1 MAIRPGRELL
11 QQDVAKTKK
20 EIEDAAWRNMQ
31 KSASQWGNII
41 DSEYENNM
49 NPVDQSKYEKLVYN
63 ELYNLF
69 NNDPYKKGL
78 PFNHWVSSIDID
90 STENKAARF
99 DTVKNHRFSN
109 NIFRNMDPQEAS
121 ELHGSGIL
129 QRLAHLHTGRIEDL
143 IEIAKN
149 IHAKSDST
157 LNTPK

>member
-1 MAIRPGRELL
+1 MPIRPGKELL
-11 QQDVAKTKK
+11 QQDAAKTKK
-20 EIEDAAWRNMQ
+20 EADVAWSNMQ
-31 KSASQWGNII
+31 NSASQWGNILK
-41 DSEYENNM
+41 SEYENNM
-49 NPVDQSKYEKLVYN
+49 NPVDQSKYEDLVYN
-63 ELYNLF
+63 EFYNLF

-109 NIFRNMDPQEAS
+109 NIFRKMDPQEAS
-121 ELHGSGIL
+121 ELHGSGTL

-149 IHAKSDST
+149 VHAKNDST